1 LCTSASCW
9 TGFLVGYLSIIM
21 RNQIQALKLPAGLWK
36 KLVLFGLAAFF
47 INAGVNHF
55 VNPDFYLSIMPP
67 AFPLHPEA
75 VYISGFFEVLGGV
88 CVLIPRLRKIAGW
101 GLVAL
106 LVAVYPANIYM
117 AITPEAFPDIHV
129 ALLYVRLA
137 FQFLFFYWA
146 FSVTRPAYNS
156 ADQ

>member
-1 LCTSASCW
+1 MNTITTFFTVLQLP
-9 TGFLVGYLSIIM
+9 TGW
-21 RNQIQALKLPAGLWK
+21 WK
-36 KLVLFGLAAFF
+36 KLVLFGLAVFF
-47 INAGVNHF
+47 INAGVGHF

-67 AFPLHPEA
+67 AFPLHPAA

-117 AITPEAFPDIHV
+117 AITPEAFPDISV

>member
-1 LCTSASCW
+1 
-9 TGFLVGYLSIIM
+9 M

-47 INAGVNHF
+47 INAGVLHF

-67 AFPLHPEA
+67 AFPLHTEA

-117 AITPEAFPDIHV
+117 AITPEAFPDLSIE
-129 ALLYVRLA
+129 LLYARLP
-137 FQFLFFYWA
+137 FQFIFIYWA
-146 FSVTRPAYNS
+146 YSVTQPAYNLTNQG
-156 ADQ
+156 AA

>member
-1 LCTSASCW
+1 
-9 TGFLVGYLSIIM
+9 M

-36 KLVLFGLAAFF
+36 KLILFGLAAFF
-47 INAGVNHF
+47 IIAGVNHF
-55 VNPDFYLSIMPP
+55 INPDFYLSIMPP
-67 AFPLHPEA
+67 AFQLHPAA
-75 VYISGFFEVLGGV
+75 VYISGFFEVIGGV

-117 AITPEAFPDIHV
+117 AITPEAFPDIPV

-156 ADQ
+156 VDQ

>member
-1 LCTSASCW
+1 
-9 TGFLVGYLSIIM
+9 M

-36 KLVLFGLAAFF
+36 KLVLFGLAVFF

-55 VNPDFYLSIMPP
+55 VNPDFYFSIMPP
-67 AFPLHPEA
+67 AFPLHSEA
-75 VYISGFFEVLGGV
+75 VYISGFFEVLGGGW
-88 CVLIPRLRKIAGW
+88 VLIPRLRKIAGW

-117 AITPEAFPDIHV
+117 AITPEAFPDIPV
-129 ALLYVRLA
+129 AALYVRLA